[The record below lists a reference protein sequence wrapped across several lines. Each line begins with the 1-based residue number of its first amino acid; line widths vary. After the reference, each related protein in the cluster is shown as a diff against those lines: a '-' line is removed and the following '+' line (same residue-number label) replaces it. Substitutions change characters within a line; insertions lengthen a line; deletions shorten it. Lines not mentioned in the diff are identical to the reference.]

1 MTRADLAA
9 VLTLVFCL
17 VATIGVCGL
26 IRAEWEMDRR
36 DRGASLVEV
45 ALLLALIAVVGAG
58 ACLFL
63 GGATGNTVN
72 TP

>member
-1 MTRADLAA
+1 VTRPELHA

-45 ALLLALIAVVGAG
+45 SLLLALIAVVAIGA
-58 ACLFL
+58 LIFL

-72 TP
+72 QP

>member
-9 VLTLVFCL
+9 VLTLVLCL
-17 VATIGVCGL
+17 VATVGVCGL

-45 ALLLALIAVVGAG
+45 AFLLALIAVVAGGAYV
-58 ACLFL
+58 LL
-63 GGATGNTVN
+63 GGAS
-72 TP
+72 